1 MLTCGAQPPSAAPA
15 AARAALKPRSIAS
28 PAQET
33 RRPRACFQEAL
44 AGFWNARQCSPV
56 QGPEL
61 GGWRRASRGPI
72 AAAWLQGPGQGD
84 WMAPGDLPLG
94 SVGRPWR
101 LGEGRPEESA
111 TTSTLPPPCPRPPPS
126 RRRAAKGGPPCARA
140 PPCPIPP
147 PPSPLSPACTGPRP
161 PRPPPCAAPPRLT
174 QLAGGRHG
182 PAAGCSAGART
193 VAAAKPLPS

>member
-1 MLTCGAQPPSAAPA
+1 MPAGARLCKARSLAAGGAPPASRSTRSG
-15 AARAALKPRSIAS
+15 ARA
-28 PAQET
+28 
-33 RRPRACFQEAL
+33 
-44 AGFWNARQCSPV
+44 
-56 QGPEL
+56 
-61 GGWRRASRGPI
+61 
-72 AAAWLQGPGQGD
+72 PGQGD
-84 WMAPGDLPLG
+84 WMAPGGLPLG

-111 TTSTLPPPCPRPPPS
+111 TTSTLPRRPARRPPGGAWQPEESATTSTLPPPRPRPPPS